1 MNLVQNL
8 VENVVYIS
16 NSIMI
21 IRKEDFV
28 VYMILN

>member
-1 MNLVQNL
+1 MKLVQNL